1 MEEVRKP
8 TLTTPEDGSLAPAEV
23 ESQVFYRSS
32 AAMTEVK
39 SSTVDLIVT
48 SPPYY
53 HIKDYTQNG
62 HQNGFHSERLPE
74 DYGSIPDYPSY
85 IQAMLRTWQECVRVL
100 KPNGKLAINAP
111 LMPIPKKEISTH
123 HTRHI
128 FNIYADI
135 EKSILENISSIN
147 LLDIYIWNRVNGTKR
162 LMFGSYPYPRNL
174 YAQNTAEFVG
184 VFVKEGKPSKV
195 PQEVKQVSTLSEAEW
210 VEYTQQVWTL
220 PGPNKADVAWGKH
233 PAIMPEEIA
242 RRCIR
247 MFSYV
252 GDLVLDPFA
261 GSGTTL
267 KVAKELGRKY
277 VGYEIYQNYAPVIE
291 EKLSLAG
298 R

>member
-1 MEEVRKP
+1 MEEVRGA
-8 TLTTPEDGSLAPAEV
+8 TFTTPEDGSLALAEV
-23 ESQVFYRSS
+23 ENQVFYRSS
-32 AAMTEVK
+32 ATMAEVK
-39 SSTVDLIVT
+39 TATVDLIVT

-62 HQNGFHSERLPE
+62 HQNGFHSARLPE
-74 DYGSIPDYPSY
+74 DYGSIPDYRPY

-135 EKSILENISSIN
+135 ENSILENISSIN

-195 PQEVKQVSTLSEAEW
+195 SQEVKQISALSETEW

-277 VGYEIYQNYAPVIE
+277 VGYEIYHNYAPVIE

>member
-8 TLTTPEDGSLAPAEV
+8 TLTTPEDCSLALAEV
-23 ESQVFYRSS
+23 ENQVFYRSS
-32 AAMTEVK
+32 AAMVEVK

-74 DYGSIPDYPSY
+74 DYGSILDYRPY
-85 IQAMLRTWQECVRVL
+85 IQAMLCTWQECVRVL

-135 EKSILENISSIN
+135 EKSILEEMSSIN

-174 YAQNTAEFVG
+174 YAQNTAEFIG

-220 PGPNKADVAWGKH
+220 PGPNKSDVAWGKH

>member
-8 TLTTPEDGSLAPAEV
+8 TLTTHEDGSLAPAEV
-23 ESQVFYRSS
+23 ENQVFYRSS
-32 AAMTEVK
+32 AAMVEMK

-74 DYGSIPDYPSY
+74 DYGSIPDYRPY
-85 IQAMLRTWQECVRVL
+85 IQAMLYTWQECVRVL

-135 EKSILENISSIN
+135 EKSILEEISSIN
-147 LLDIYIWNRVNGTKR
+147 LLDIYIWNRNNGTKR

-174 YAQNTAEFVG
+174 YAQNTAEFIG

-195 PQEVKQVSTLSEAEW
+195 PQEVKQLSTLSETEW

-220 PGPNKADVAWGKH
+220 PGPNKSDVAWGKH